1 VENRSWT
8 DQGTAAVFGCPFD
21 VRRALLIG
29 GWLLATTVVV
39 GTCNRRRAEEEPKLP
54 DPPDVR
60 SSPLSSDEVNALG
73 CALRLG
79 RDHTRN
85 AVPVSVAKEPRFPG
99 EPPDWRSGGEWTV
112 RFVEKGL
119 TANSRDGSFRVTLRM
134 PQCALL
140 QMLIPG

>member
-1 VENRSWT
+1 MFS
-8 DQGTAAVFGCPFD
+8 CPFY
-21 VRRALLIG
+21 VRRALLVG
-29 GWLLATTVVV
+29 GCLLATAVVV
-39 GTCNRRRAEEEPKLP
+39 GTCNRRHVEEDPKLP

-60 SSPLSSDEVNALG
+60 SSRLSSDEVNALG

-79 RDHTRN
+79 RDRTAN
-85 AVPVSVAKEPRFPG
+85 AVPVSVSKGPRVPG

-119 TANSRDGSFRVTLRM
+119 TANSRDGTFRVIVRM
-134 PQCALL
+134 PDCTLL